1 MKILVLSLLRLG
13 DIIQQEPLL
22 RGLRQ
27 KNPDAEI
34 HILINRQFS
43 NIERI
48 FDGVVDRFIYFDR
61 NSLQQGLGEASYN
74 ILWSY
79 TQVENL
85 INSLNAEKYDR
96 VLNFTH
102 NKLSAYLMGTLAIP
116 EKRGLYQEDGRF
128 QGLNNRWIRYFN
140 DRFSGNQKSLFHYV
154 ELLGKAFD
162 IPVKPVEKIA
172 GRKRE
177 KLVLLQCLTSD
188 KKKDWGLEKFQQ
200 LKKTIEISLVDYEV
214 CVLGAPFERETLLSV
229 FSEKDLLICDL
240 AEVKK
245 HLQNAAA
252 LVTGDTSIKHLAA
265 QVGTPI
271 VELVLGSSDVTKTA
285 AFTSNTVAVQ
295 TQVPCAPCGHSQA
308 CSQPRQICAEDI
320 TVEQVFGAVWDQLSG
335 EKIAARKI
343 NNAMERA
350 VWSLYLDKNNAEAQ
364 PFYTAACEGTVQEV
378 ATQIRAEHLIDW
390 NSQTQTYRSWL
401 QKAKQTLPSRAT
413 LATHKNFQSADI
425 ADLVLLAQDI
435 LKSRID
441 QAGYFQGFVEA
452 LLSRFSQPVQIYDR
466 VDKALQELE
475 ELLEIRENFT
485 EQLLTLSQ
493 EGVYYAK
500 GIGQLSIN
508 GFEEARK
515 SVQRDL
521 EDAGI

>member
-27 KNPDAEI
+27 KNPGAEI
-34 HILINRQFS
+34 HLLINRQFA
-43 NIERI
+43 NVERI

-61 NSLQQGLGEASYN
+61 SALQQGLGEASYN

-85 INSLNAEKYDR
+85 VSSLNGEKYDR
-96 VLNFTH
+96 ALNFTH
-102 NKLSAYLMGTLAIP
+102 NKLSAYLLGTLDIP
-116 EKRGLYQEDGRF
+116 EKCGLHQEGGRF
-128 QGLNNRWIRYFN
+128 QGLNSRWIRYFN
-140 DRFSGNQKSLFHYV
+140 DRFSGSQKSLFHYV

-162 IPVKPVEKIA
+162 IPVKLAEKPM
-172 GRKRE
+172 GRKKT

-188 KKKDWGLEKFQQ
+188 KKKDWGLENFQQ

-214 CVLGAPFERETLLSV
+214 CVLGAPFEREVLQSV

-240 AEVKK
+240 MEVKK
-245 HLQNAAA
+245 HLQNAAV

-271 VELVLGSSDVTKTA
+271 VELVLGSSDVNKTA
-285 AFTSNTVAVQ
+285 AFTANAIALQ

-308 CSQPRQICAEDI
+308 CHQPRQLCAEDI

-335 EKIAARKI
+335 EKIAARKLQ
-343 NNAMERA
+343 NVMERA

-364 PFYTAACEGTVQEV
+364 PFYKEACEATAREMAMEV
-378 ATQIRAEHLIDW
+378 RVEHLNDW
-390 NSQTQTYRSWL
+390 NAQTRTYRGWL
-401 QKAKQTLPSRAT
+401 QKAKQTLPSRST
-413 LATHKNFQSADI
+413 LAAHKSFQSSDI
-425 ADLVLLAQDI
+425 ADLILLAQDI
-435 LKSRID
+435 LKSKID

-466 VDKALQELE
+466 VDKALQDVE

-521 EDAGI
+521 EDAGV